1 MGETKLEMLQRPAPE
16 RGFDTPEFEARTA
29 KAQEKMDRLG
39 IGAMLLSTEAEV
51 RYYSG
56 FHTPFWQS
64 PTRPWFLVIP
74 LQGKPVAV
82 IPGIGAACWERTWIE
97 DIRTWPAPQPDDDGV
112 TLLAETLREIAGAHG
127 KIGTPM
133 GHETHVRVPAAD
145 FDRLRTQ
152 VGANRFVDATEIV
165 RTQRM
170 VKSAAEIEKI
180 AHICAIASDAFKAFP
195 KFVQIG
201 DTERQAFARMRIELL
216 QRGADEVPYLVG
228 SSGPGGFADVIKQP
242 TNRILGAGD
251 MMMLDTGAVF
261 DGYFCDF
268 DRNYAFGHATDEMR
282 RAYDV
287 VYAATE
293 AGIAAAVPGA
303 TAADLFHAMARV
315 MAASGASEGDV
326 GRLGHGLGM
335 QLTEW
340 PSHTARDRTV
350 LEPGMVIT
358 IEPGMSYGDGFNMLH
373 EENIVIRENGTELLT
388 RRAPE
393 EIPVIRQ

>member
-1 MGETKLEMLQRPAPE
+1 MNIPQQSEPT
-16 RGFDTPEFEARTA
+16 RGFSLTEFKARTA
-29 KAQEKMDRLG
+29 KAQTMMVERG
-39 IGAMLLSTEAEV
+39 IDAMLLSTEAEV

-64 PTRPWFLVIP
+64 PARPWFLIIP

-82 IPGIGAACWERTWIE
+82 IPGIGAACMGITWIE
-97 DIRTWPAPQPDDDGV
+97 DIRTWPAPQPEDDGV
-112 TLLAETLREIAGAHG
+112 SLLADTLNELAGATG

-133 GHETHVRVPAAD
+133 GHETHVRMPSAD
-145 FDRLRTQ
+145 FDRLRGR
-152 VGANRFVDATEIV
+152 VGADRFVDATDIV
-165 RTQRM
+165 RAQRM
-170 VKSAAEIEKI
+170 VKSEAEIEKI
-180 AHICAIASDAFKAFP
+180 AHICSIASGTFEALP
-195 KFVQIG
+195 EFVQIG
-201 DTERQAFARMRIELL
+201 LSERDAFSKMRIELL
-216 QRGADEVPYLVG
+216 KRGADEVPYLVG

-242 TNRILGAGD
+242 GNRILAPGD

-268 DRNYAFGHATDEMR
+268 DRNYAFGHATDEMC

-303 TAADLFHAMARV
+303 IAADLFQAMANV
-315 MAASGASEGDV
+315 IAASGASEGDV

-340 PSHTARDRTV
+340 PSHTSYDQTI

-358 IEPGMSYGDGFNMLH
+358 IEPGMTYGDGFNMLH
-373 EENIVIRENGTELLT
+373 EENIVIRENGAELLS
-388 RRAPE
+388 RRAPVDLP
-393 EIPVIRQ
+393 IIGN